1 MSSSSFTDKTN
12 KGSKANKL
20 FAALAA
26 VVVLGVG
33 YGLVN
38 TRAAGPFATLE
49 AASVNPT
56 SPAQLV
62 TDSSLPG
69 GKALQFGPTVT
80 LPPPPEPPTTGG
92 KPTSANTGVP
102 AGTKLTIVNG
112 TQIFSKDNEV
122 ISGLD
127 IRGDVE
133 IRAKNVTL
141 KNSIVRGKTP
151 PCTAGSTHNEAVIW
165 VREDY
170 NASATIQD
178 VEVYPT
184 AATTL
189 NGNTFTPIP
198 SPCLDGIWAVNSTLL
213 RIHLHGT
220 NDGIKADDNVTIR
233 DSYIHDLVFFK
244 NDPNQ

>member
-80 LPPPPEPPTTGG
+80 LPPPPEPPDYWWEAHICQYRS
-92 KPTSANTGVP
+92 TSWHKIDHCEWYT
-102 AGTKLTIVNG
+102 
-112 TQIFSKDNEV
+112 
-122 ISGLD
+122 D
-127 IRGDVE
+127 ILQR
-133 IRAKNVTL
+133 
-141 KNSIVRGKTP
+141 
-151 PCTAGSTHNEAVIW
+151 
-165 VREDY
+165 
-170 NASATIQD
+170 
-178 VEVYPT
+178 
-184 AATTL
+184 
-189 NGNTFTPIP
+189 
-198 SPCLDGIWAVNSTLL
+198 
-213 RIHLHGT
+213 
-220 NDGIKADDNVTIR
+220 
-233 DSYIHDLVFFK
+233 
-244 NDPNQ
+244 